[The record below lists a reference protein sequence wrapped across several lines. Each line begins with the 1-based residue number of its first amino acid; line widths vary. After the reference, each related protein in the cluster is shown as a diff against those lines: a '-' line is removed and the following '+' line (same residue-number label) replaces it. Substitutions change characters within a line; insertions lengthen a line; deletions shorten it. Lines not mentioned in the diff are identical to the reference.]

1 LIEMLD
7 DQVGRV
13 MEALRE
19 NGLEDNTVVIFL
31 SDHGDALGDHG
42 MWGKGPYHFD
52 SVIRVPFL
60 VSWPGKVPPHSI
72 HEGVVSLLDF
82 APTILDIADIPIPEG
97 DIPAKPEAPDAS
109 SAWPGRSLSHVLAG
123 QDTASDTSALVE
135 MDEDYLGFKMRT
147 LVTKRYRITIY
158 SGHEYGELFD
168 LREDPREEHNLWNDP
183 AFQSLKE
190 ELKIQLLN
198 KIIETDISLPRQL
211 SRA

>member
-1 LIEMLD
+1 M
-7 DQVGRV
+7 
-13 MEALRE
+13 
-19 NGLEDNTVVIFL
+19 
-31 SDHGDALGDHG
+31 
-42 MWGKGPYHFD
+42 
-52 SVIRVPFL
+52 
-60 VSWPGKVPPHSI
+60 
-72 HEGVVSLLDF
+72 
-82 APTILDIADIPIPEG
+82 
-97 DIPAKPEAPDAS
+97 
-109 SAWPGRSLSHVLAG
+109 LAG